1 MDAVRVTEAQVQQ
14 AQAAAAAAAV
24 AAAATSHASDT
35 PPSSVAGLAAA
46 ANPALVS
53 LEHTSATSSEPD
65 DAVLQRKRAAAEMDA
80 AGDYDDEDEYDGPEN
95 AASKSDLED
104 GKRAVKRAR
113 RHAWQPKYEMEFGL
127 LGIEHDAV
135 SGDVTLAMCGF
146 CKAFGREGK
155 YEQLLQAD
163 VDAGNDTKKRR
174 RRSLTTTK
182 FFRAFRVDNIRSHL
196 QGAHPKRWAEYEMLP
211 KQDAIRARYMQ
222 MNGDF
227 HYEGL
232 PIDDVVLGGSSLH
245 SETEIPYAHAPA
257 THHAISTMAE
267 SQHTSST
274 PTTVAHA
281 AGNTSNSSAN
291 ANRMTFPGS
300 RVSSDHDKL
309 LAEQLALER
318 ERLDLE
324 RARFLKE
331 IELREREIAQ
341 RAKMMEQQR
350 VFQEKQLAL
359 MAETAKLEESKL
371 TRLAEA
377 IRDAIAGAS
386 STGGDASVV

>member
-1 MDAVRVTEAQVQQ
+1 
-14 AQAAAAAAAV
+14 
-24 AAAATSHASDT
+24 
-35 PPSSVAGLAAA
+35 
-46 ANPALVS
+46 
-53 LEHTSATSSEPD
+53 
-65 DAVLQRKRAAAEMDA
+65 MDA
-80 AGDYDDEDEYDGPEN
+80 ADDYDDDDDYDGPEN

-127 LGIEHDAV
+127 ISIERDNV

-163 VDAGNDTKKRR
+163 VDTANDTKKRR

-211 KQDAIRARYMQ
+211 KQDSIRARYMQ

-245 SETEIPYAHAPA
+245 SETEIPYAHAPT

-267 SQHTSST
+267 SQHSASNATSVSQ
-274 PTTVAHA
+274 A
-281 AGNTSNSSAN
+281 AGNPSSSNAV
-291 ANRMTFPGS
+291 RS
-300 RVSSDHDKL
+300 RARVMSDHDKL
-309 LAEQLALER
+309 LAEQVALER

-331 IELREREIAQ
+331 IELRERELAQ

-359 MAETAKLEESKL
+359 MAEATKFEESKL

-386 STGGDASVV
+386 SAGGDASVV